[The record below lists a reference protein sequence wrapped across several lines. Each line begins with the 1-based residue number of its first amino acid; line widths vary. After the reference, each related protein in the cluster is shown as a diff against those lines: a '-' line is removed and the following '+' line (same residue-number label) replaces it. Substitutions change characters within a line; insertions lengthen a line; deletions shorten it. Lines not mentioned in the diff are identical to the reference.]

1 MARFDDYHRTVVGY
15 HGTGLTAAL
24 RIVNRVE
31 DFRWSER
38 DYDWLGR
45 GIYFWEYA
53 PKQAL
58 AWAKVRQKQYQ
69 KKANKTAEDERR
81 AIEPLAVVAC
91 MIRLG
96 FCLDLTEPENVKY
109 LADIFESYKASME
122 LTGEE
127 PLTNSRQYRKLDCA
141 VFEYAYKV
149 IEASEPNLTVDT
161 ARGVFVPK
169 DGSKR
174 IWEGSWISRDTH
186 IQLCVRNPAS
196 LLGAWLHHP
205 TGLGVNDVCE
215 ALQARVAIVEPENP
229 QGEETAQGN
238 AKTQADRAD
247 GQGGSH
253 DRTAG
258 GEGPEEA
265 G

>member
-24 RIVNRVE
+24 RIVNRIE

-45 GIYFWEYA
+45 GVYFWEYA

-58 AWAKVRQKQYQ
+58 AWAKLRQRQYQ
-69 KKANKTAEDERR
+69 KKQDKTPEDKRR
-81 AIEPLAVVAC
+81 ATEPLAVVAC

-96 FCLDLTEPENVKY
+96 FCLDLTEPENIKY
-109 LADIFESYKASME
+109 VGEIFDSYKE
-122 LTGEE
+122 NIDLTGD
-127 PLTNSRQYRKLDCA
+127 PLPTNNWQYRKLDCA
-141 VFEYAYKV
+141 VFEYAYQI
-149 IEASEPNLTVDT
+149 IEESEPNLTVDT

-186 IQLCVRNPAS
+186 IQLCVRNPS
-196 LLGAWLHHP
+196 NLLGAWLHYP
-205 TGLGVNDVCE
+205 TGLEVNDVCE
-215 ALQARVAIVEPENP
+215 ALQAGVVVVDPEDS
-229 QGEETAQGN
+229 QGEADAPGN
-238 AKTQADRAD
+238 AETQAN
-247 GQGGSH
+247 
-253 DRTAG
+253 
-258 GEGPEEA
+258 
-265 G
+265 

>member
-31 DFRWSER
+31 HFHWSER

-45 GIYFWEYA
+45 GVYFWEYA

-58 AWAKVRQKQYQ
+58 AWAKLRQRKYQ
-69 KKANKTAEDERR
+69 KKKNKTAEDERR
-81 AIEPLAVVAC
+81 ATEPLAVVAC

-109 LADIFESYKASME
+109 LGEIFESYKENLE
-122 LTGEE
+122 LAGEQ
-127 PLTNSRQYRKLDCA
+127 PPKNYQHIRKLDRA

-149 IEASEPNLTVDT
+149 IEDSEPDLKVDS
-161 ARGVFVPK
+161 ARGIYVPK
-169 DGSKR
+169 DGTKR

-196 LLGAWLHHP
+196 LFGAWLHHP

-215 ALQARVAIVEPENP
+215 ALQAGPAVVEPEDP
-229 QGEETAQGN
+229 QGEEVAEGDAETE
-238 AKTQADRAD
+238 AD
-247 GQGGSH
+247 
-253 DRTAG
+253 
-258 GEGPEEA
+258 
-265 G
+265 